1 MSHRIR
7 KAAVIGAGTMGA
19 QIAAHLANAG
29 VPTLLL
35 DLPASEGSDRNAVA
49 RAGLQRALQLKPA
62 AFMHADRQ
70 RLVAIGNTEDDL
82 ERIREADW
90 IVEAIVEDLEAKRA
104 LWARL
109 EPFVGSQ
116 AIVSSNSS
124 GIPMHRQLEGR
135 SEAFRRRFLGT
146 HFFNPPRYLYLLEL
160 IPTPDT
166 DPEALRRMR
175 LFGERILGK
184 GVVIAKDVPGFI
196 ANRIG
201 VYGLAQAMRAML
213 ELGLSPDVVD
223 FLTGPL
229 IGRPKSATFRTADL
243 TGLDVLYRV
252 ARDLEQ
258 ATGDP
263 GFALPEVVQRLL
275 ERGWL
280 GEKTTQGFY
289 KRVQDESGKR
299 CILTLNLQTLEYE
312 DRGKVR
318 LPELEPIQQLADTAA
333 RIRALLRL
341 EGPLGEFMRRTTYGL
356 LHYAARQYGV
366 VSDAIED
373 IDNALKWGFGWE
385 YGPFELYDLLGL
397 DAVAEVFAALGWE
410 VPPIVQEHLRAS
422 RPFYAPAGPSPRPR
436 ELILLGAL
444 KRNGAA
450 IVRQSAGASLLDI
463 GDGVAL
469 LEFHSKAN
477 AIGEDALRMVQVALE
492 VVPQHFLGL
501 VIGNQGEHFSAGANL
516 ALILMM
522 AQEGDWDELE
532 LAVRQF
538 QRASMSL
545 RYAPFPVVAA
555 PFGLTLGGGAEVVLH
570 ADRVQAHAELYMGLV
585 ETGVGL
591 IPAGGGTKELLFRFS
606 EELAAYPEADPFEAV
621 RRAFQLIALAQTSGS
636 ALEARAMGFLR
647 DGDRIT
653 MNRYRLIT
661 DAKARVLELAPDYM
675 PPAPNRT
682 IRALGAEALGNLYY
696 GAWQLRQAGRIT
708 EHELLL
714 ARTLAYVL
722 CGGDG
727 SPRTV
732 TEQDILDLERE
743 AFLKLLGTRKTQ
755 ERIAYT
761 LKTGKPL
768 RN

>member
-1 MSHRIR
+1 
-7 KAAVIGAGTMGA
+7 MGA

-29 VPTLLL
+29 VPTILL
-35 DLPASEGSDRNAVA
+35 DLPAPEGSDRNALV
-49 RAGLQRALQLKPA
+49 RAGLERALALKPA
-62 AFMHADRQ
+62 AFMHPERRQ
-70 RLVAIGNTEDDL
+70 LITIGNTEDDL
-82 ERIREADW
+82 ERLREADW
-90 IVEAIVEDLEAKRA
+90 IVEAIVEDLQAKQA

-109 EPFVGSQ
+109 EPVVRPDT
-116 AIVSSNSS
+116 ILSSNSS

-135 SEAFRRRFLGT
+135 GEAFRKRFLGT

-160 IPTPDT
+160 IPTRDT
-166 DPEALRRMR
+166 DPDVIRRLR
-175 LFGERILGK
+175 LFGERVLGK
-184 GVVIAKDVPGFI
+184 GVVIARDVPGFI

-201 VYGLAQAMRAML
+201 VYGLVQAMRAML
-213 ELGLSPDVVD
+213 DLGLTPDVVD
-223 FLTGPL
+223 ALTGPL

-252 ARDLEQ
+252 AHDLYE
-258 ATGDP
+258 ATGDA
-263 GFALPEVVQRLL
+263 GFVLPEVVGVLVQR
-275 ERGWL
+275 RWL
-280 GEKTTQGFY
+280 GEKTGQGFY
-289 KRVQDESGKR
+289 KRLKEASGQSR
-299 CILTLNLQTLEYE
+299 ILTLNLQTLEYE

-318 LPELEPIQQLADTAA
+318 IPELEPIRALPDVAD

-341 EGPLGEFMRRTTYGL
+341 EGPIGEFMRRTTYAV

-366 VSDAIED
+366 VADTIED

-385 YGPFELYDLLGL
+385 HGPFELYDLLGPKS
-397 DAVAEVFAALGWE
+397 VAEAFAQMGWE
-410 VPPIVQEHLRAS
+410 VPPVVAERVQAGQLFYPPDVPPRRPEGVLLLRD
-422 RPFYAPAGPSPRPR
+422 
-436 ELILLGAL
+436 L

-450 IVRQSAGASLLDI
+450 VVRRSAGASLLDI

-477 AIGEDALRMVQVALE
+477 AIGEDALRMVQAALE

-501 VIGNQGEHFSAGANL
+501 VVGNQGEHFSAGANL
-516 ALILMM
+516 ALILLL
-522 AQEGDWDELE
+522 AQEGEWEELDW
-532 LAVRQF
+532 AVRQF

-555 PFGLTLGGGAEVVLH
+555 PFGLTLGGGAEFVLH
-570 ADRVQAHAELYMGLV
+570 ADQVQAHAELYMGLV

-591 IPAGGGTKELLFRFS
+591 IPAGGGTKEMLFRFT
-606 EELAAYPEADPFEAV
+606 EELAPYAEADPFEAV
-621 RRAFQLIALAQTSGS
+621 RRAFGLIAMAQTSTS

-647 DGDRIT
+647 DRDRIS
-653 MNRYRLIT
+653 MNRYRLLA
-661 DAKARVLELAPDYM
+661 DAKARVLELAADYV
-675 PPAPNRT
+675 PPPPGRA
-682 IRALGAEALGNLYY
+682 IRALGAEAIGNLYY
-696 GAWQLRQAGRIT
+696 AAWQLHQAGRIT
-708 EHELLL
+708 EHEVFI

-727 SPRTV
+727 PPRTV

-743 AFLKLLGTRKTQ
+743 AFLRLLGTRKTQ